1 VENLEN
7 IHFSLSNQQELYEKA
22 IEARDEV
29 KMQNIEVDAS
39 KKNIDISKSSYYPTL
54 FSHLEYGFNDDKLT
68 TNEDKDYY
76 IALVGLSLTLFD
88 GTRDTQVEKSRI
100 EHLKATLNQEK
111 LKDGIKL
118 EIKKAIL
125 DLETKENVLAE
136 KIEARN
142 LASEVLEQAK
152 LQYKNRLISMTIL
165 LQQEANYR
173 KYEALL
179 INAKYEKSLALAK
192 VNLVLGKNLKEEN
205 E

>member
-1 VENLEN
+1 
-7 IHFSLSNQQELYEKA
+7 
-22 IEARDEV
+22 
-29 KMQNIEVDAS
+29 
-39 KKNIDISKSSYYPTL
+39 
-54 FSHLEYGFNDDKLT
+54 
-68 TNEDKDYY
+68 
-76 IALVGLSLTLFD
+76 
-88 GTRDTQVEKSRI
+88 
-100 EHLKATLNQEK
+100 
-111 LKDGIKL
+111 
-118 EIKKAIL
+118 L

>member
-1 VENLEN
+1 
-7 IHFSLSNQQELYEKA
+7 
-22 IEARDEV
+22 
-29 KMQNIEVDAS
+29 
-39 KKNIDISKSSYYPTL
+39 
-54 FSHLEYGFNDDKLT
+54 
-68 TNEDKDYY
+68 
-76 IALVGLSLTLFD
+76 LFD

>member
-1 VENLEN
+1 
-7 IHFSLSNQQELYEKA
+7 LS
-22 IEARDEV
+22 
-29 KMQNIEVDAS
+29 
-39 KKNIDISKSSYYPTL
+39 
-54 FSHLEYGFNDDKLT
+54 
-68 TNEDKDYY
+68 
-76 IALVGLSLTLFD
+76 LFD
-88 GTRDTQVEKSRI
+88 GTRGTQVEKSRL

-118 EIKKAIL
+118 EIEKAIL
-125 DLETKENVLAE
+125 DLETKQTVLAE
-136 KIEARN
+136 KSEAKN

-152 LQYKNRLISMTIL
+152 LQYKNRLISMTVL